1 MIVEIAD
8 SFDKIFGDFSTGD
21 GDGISTLGL
30 ILGDVDIGF
39 ESTELAGEGRLKV
52 KCGSGDGTC
61 PLGNEDLPAFAGD
74 APRWLL
80 DTPCP
85 ACVSTG

>member
-39 ESTELAGEGRLKV
+39 ESTELAGEG
-52 KCGSGDGTC
+52 
-61 PLGNEDLPAFAGD
+61 
-74 APRWLL
+74 
-80 DTPCP
+80 
-85 ACVSTG
+85 